1 MSALSVGLDVAVL
14 AMLIAMLVRATRLER
29 ALGVLR
35 HERAAWEAAVG
46 GLGAGTRDAQAGL
59 LELRQTADGVGREV
73 AQQSGRASGLKD
85 DLTFLIERSEAAC
98 NRLELSIR
106 ASRPAPAPLSAPE
119 AGIDRPD
126 LGRRI
131 SEQELLAALRLAR

>member
-1 MSALSVGLDVAVL
+1 MTALSIALDIAVL
-14 AMLIAMLVRATRLER
+14 ALLLPMLVRATRLER

-59 LELRQTADGVGREV
+59 AELRQTADGVGREV

-98 NRLELSIR
+98 NRLEVSIR
-106 ASRPAPAPLSAPE
+106 ASRPAALAAEPE
-119 AGIDRPD
+119 RPET
-126 LGRRI
+126 GRRI